1 TLISSFSVFCCGKHE
16 YEKNILAFFYN
27 ILAAILQIATIFL
40 IVGWIWSIRWGLIFI
55 QLAESKN
62 PHTQTTPFY
71 VRRQS
76 SVDTPMHQPFLTGM
90 IIPRVPPVLEDSNE
104 LEAV

>member
-1 TLISSFSVFCCGKHE
+1 
-16 YEKNILAFFYN
+16 
-27 ILAAILQIATIFL
+27 
-40 IVGWIWSIRWGLIFI
+40 
-55 QLAESKN
+55 SKN